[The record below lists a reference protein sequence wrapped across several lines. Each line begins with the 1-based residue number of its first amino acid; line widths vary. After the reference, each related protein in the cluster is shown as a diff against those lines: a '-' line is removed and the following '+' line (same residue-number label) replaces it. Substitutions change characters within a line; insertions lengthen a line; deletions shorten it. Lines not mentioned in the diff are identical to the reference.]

1 MSMKFNCLIEVDIRA
16 KAMGDDGTEDKTL
29 ADGCMEFVE
38 DRVCYERLSRC
49 SMSGPYGSVAFD
61 YIIFQEGFEATIEL
75 DLLEVPEGGF
85 NMQMCG
91 YTTAQK
97 NYYTFIDK
105 NCDCDSFVSSTGRFP
120 QYFVAAGHMDDY
132 FLVGFVEGK
141 SPLIFKPTIHGSEEK
156 EYSFE
161 NGALLSVKVSW
172 STACY
177 YGQCLK
183 KTTCQ
188 TTRWLGRL

>member
-1 MSMKFNCLIEVDIRA
+1 MSMKFNCLIEVDIRV
-16 KAMGDDGTEDKTL
+16 KALGDDGTEDKTL

-38 DRVCYERLSRC
+38 GRVCYERFSRC

-61 YIIFQEGFEATIEL
+61 YIIFREGFEATIEL

-85 NMQMCG
+85 SMQMCG

-120 QYFVAAGHMDDY
+120 QYFVAAVHMDDY
-132 FLVGFVEGK
+132 FLVDFAEGK

-161 NGALLSVKVSW
+161 HGAVVSVKVSW
-172 STACY
+172 STAWYC
-177 YGQCLK
+177 
-183 KTTCQ
+183 
-188 TTRWLGRL
+188 